1 MSGTVVIGQPEVL
14 VDEPVGF
21 SVVGCRPGGDVVVTA
36 TWTIG
41 DVKVNSEAHFVAPA
55 NGTVVPATQPSLGG
69 TYSGVEPYGL
79 WWSIASGS
87 VPEEADPL
95 ATWTVTVT
103 ASGPGWESTGSLL
116 RLKLDRT
123 VQRVPVRSGRLRGV
137 AFLPSGEGPFP
148 SVVVFS
154 GSGGGLGGL
163 GGVQSSAALLA
174 SHGFAAL
181 ALAYFRYDDLPSDL
195 VDIPL
200 EYFHEGI
207 EWLELNAPALGGRV
221 AVMGA
226 SRGGEL
232 ALLLGAT
239 YPQDVAAIVAKVP
252 SGVVWGG
259 LGKEPRPGA
268 VAWTFDGH
276 PVRPLSG
283 ARTDPAEL
291 PQRDGA
297 IVLTPSFEA
306 LITAASPEDLA
317 AAEVPVERVGGP
329 VLLLSGDDDAMW
341 PSVALSEIA
350 VRRAGAKGAEHPF
363 RHLHY
368 PGAGHTFATPAGFPI
383 ARSAVHPLAG
393 QLYAYGGSLVGNA
406 HASESSWEEILVFLR
421 TSLATEPVV
430 SSKK

>member
-1 MSGTVVIGQPEVL
+1 MSGTVVIGKPEVL

-21 SVVGCRPGGDVVVTA
+21 SVVCCTPGEDVVVNA
-36 TWTIG
+36 IWSIG
-41 DVKVNSEAHFVAPA
+41 DVKVESEAHFVVPA
-55 NGTVVPATQPSLGG
+55 NGTVEPATQLSLRG
-69 TYSGVEPYGL
+69 TYTGVEPYGL
-79 WWSIASGS
+79 WWSIGS
-87 VPEEADPL
+87 DHLPEEADPF
-95 ATWTVTVT
+95 APWTVTVT
-103 ASGPGWESTGSLL
+103 ASGQDWESTGSLL
-116 RLKLDRT
+116 RRKVDRT
-123 VQRVPVRSGRLRGV
+123 VQRVQVRSGRLRGV
-137 AFLPSGEGPFP
+137 AFLPSGDGPFP
-148 SVVVFS
+148 SVLVFS

-181 ALAYFRYDDLPSDL
+181 ALAYFSYDDLPSDL

-207 EWLELNAPALGGRV
+207 EWLKLNGPALGGRV
-221 AVMGA
+221 AVVGA

-232 ALLLGAT
+232 ALLLGAI
-239 YPQDVAAIVAKVP
+239 YPKDVAAIVAKVP

-259 LGKEPRPGA
+259 LSKEPREGS
-268 VAWTFDGH
+268 VAWTLEGR
-276 PVRPLSG
+276 PVVPLPG
-283 ARTDPAEL
+283 ARTDPADL
-291 PQRDGA
+291 PKREGA

-306 LITAASPEDLA
+306 LISAASPEELA

-350 VRRAGAKGAEHPF
+350 VRRASAKGAEHPF

-368 PGAGHTFATPAGFPI
+368 PDAGHTFATPAGLPV

-393 QLYAYGGSLVGNA
+393 KLYAYGGSLVGNA
-406 HASESSWEEILVFLR
+406 HASTSSWEEILVFLH
-421 TSLATEPVV
+421 TSLATDHVV
-430 SSKK
+430 SSK